1 MHFFANH
8 KILGASLVLCIA
20 VTGLVLWQVLY
31 IRLHYRASVPAPAI
45 PRGVERF
52 GSGGAAL
59 TFVVMGDSTSIGQGA
74 PYGQSI
80 ARRSAEYLA
89 RRHTVALTN
98 VGVSGARVADVRVRQ
113 LPAAVALKPDV
124 VLLAVGAN
132 DVTHL
137 SGLHGLR
144 TDMVYI
150 IAQLQA
156 ANPHVQIVLTG
167 SPAMGSVPRFA
178 PPTQWIAAA
187 RTRQVNDV
195 FTNVVAAADSRA
207 GYGKV
212 ILLPL
217 ARETGP
223 IFQHNPGLF
232 AADNFHP
239 NAAGYG
245 VWWGVVER
253 RLARLYM

>member
-1 MHFFANH
+1 MHFITTH
-8 KILGASLVLCIA
+8 KGLSIGIAIFVLLV
-20 VTGLVLWQVLY
+20 GLVVWQVLY
-31 IRLHYRASVPAPAI
+31 ITMHYRASVPAPAI
-45 PRGVERF
+45 LRGVERF
-52 GSGGAAL
+52 GSSGTLL

-74 PYGQSI
+74 PYDQAI
-80 ARRSAEYLA
+80 AQRSAQYLA
-89 RRHTVALTN
+89 RQHMVSMTN
-98 VGVSGARVADVRVRQ
+98 VGISGARVADVRARQ
-113 LPAAVALKPDV
+113 LSAAAALKPDV
-124 VLLAVGAN
+124 VLLAIGAN

-144 TDMVYI
+144 TDMAFI
-150 IAQLQA
+150 ITQLQA

-187 RTRQVNDV
+187 RTRQVNEV
-195 FTNVVAAADSRA
+195 FAEVVSQTS
-207 GYGKV
+207 GV

-223 IFQHNPGLF
+223 IFKRDPSLF

-245 VWWGVVER
+245 VWWGVIESG
-253 RLARLYM
+253 LASLHTYTD